1 VKKLGVYRL
10 YVGFVLL
17 YLLVLL
23 IMPPNPETIRTY
35 HLSTTAYRVL
45 LLVVVAVPAFLTWLA
60 AFYGYNQLAKYV
72 ELLKNTPESE
82 GFERLLKGIKWMAL
96 YLPIVSLT
104 SIILAAFA
112 NRNLSWRPLSV
123 VLSTYLTIVIALVA
137 FTAVSGG
144 ARLLSDAAKARPTA
158 FKVRL
163 LTLSFIILGVFYC
176 YFIIKHGIDMK
187 TSPYQMPLA
196 VLLATVVVPYFYAWM
211 LGLLAVLDIDAYAT
225 NISGLL
231 YRKSLQ
237 LLSAG
242 LLVVVLSSVL
252 VQYLNSASTQRGRL
266 ILGGVLVI
274 KYILYACLAAGFA
287 LIAHS
292 AKKLQQIEKI

>member
-1 VKKLGVYRL
+1 
-10 YVGFVLL
+10 
-17 YLLVLL
+17 
-23 IMPPNPETIRTY
+23 
-35 HLSTTAYRVL
+35 
-45 LLVVVAVPAFLTWLA
+45 
-60 AFYGYNQLAKYV
+60 
-72 ELLKNTPESE
+72 
-82 GFERLLKGIKWMAL
+82 
-96 YLPIVSLT
+96 
-104 SIILAAFA
+104 
-112 NRNLSWRPLSV
+112 
-123 VLSTYLTIVIALVA
+123 
-137 FTAVSGG
+137 
-144 ARLLSDAAKARPTA
+144 
-158 FKVRL
+158 
-163 LTLSFIILGVFYC
+163 
-176 YFIIKHGIDMK
+176 
-187 TSPYQMPLA
+187 
-196 VLLATVVVPYFYAWM
+196 M